1 MNWNHRVMKLDDDGT
16 LGIVEVYSNG
26 MFTAKPV
33 RVIGDDLE
41 ELRWTLERML
51 ESLDKPIWE
60 PEA

>member
-1 MNWNHRVMKLDDDGT
+1 MKLDDDGT
-16 LGIVEVYSNG
+16 LGICEVYSNG

-60 PEA
+60 PEQ